1 MRTCSSPLVCVR
13 ADGRDHPSPAH
24 PLTREAE
31 DRQPGLHPCAQPSQH
46 CRAPRSL
53 ESEDKGEVGTR
64 KVSHPSPSWNTPPTN
79 WTPASSH
86 NRCASRLTPSRNG
99 FILEPRCFVK
109 NTDLSKPA
117 QISLL
122 SGGPAKHSTVRDAPE
137 ETGGL
142 QRRAKSEA
150 SGMMQPW
157 CSEIAGL

>member
-1 MRTCSSPLVCVR
+1 MRTCSSPLVCAR
-13 ADGRDHPSPAH
+13 ADGCDHPSPAH

-53 ESEDKGEVGTR
+53 ESGDKGEVGTR
-64 KVSHPSPSWNTPPTN
+64 KESRPSPSCNTPPQTGHQPPL
-79 WTPASSH
+79 TTDAPA
-86 NRCASRLTPSRNG
+86 LTPSRNG
-99 FILEPRCFVK
+99 FILEPRCFIK
-109 NTDLSKPA
+109 NTDLPKPA

-122 SGGPAKHSTVRDAPE
+122 SGGSVKHSTVRDAPE